1 MASAFEKRKWNTE
14 VVDFGVPYDFASI
27 MHYPF
32 TAFSKNGKPTI
43 RNIVDMQGKTP
54 YIVLSDGDARQTNAM
69 YKCNGKE
76 ILHLLWVNTVF
87 ISCNENRKQRKSV
100 TFQIICRKLPHVTES
115 GFLNLGNFCLRNQE
129 NSSRNSESHKRM
141 ESRIQVPLTRSGIQY
156 VESRI
161 QDCCGFP
168 YMAKIGTFHRRP
180 PPPPP
185 PPTPASRQ
193 NTKAAWMWYMG

>member
-1 MASAFEKRKWNTE
+1 MKIISRYFDWKVYYPGHLKTSTRKTVYGTFFSGLASAFEKRKWNTE

-76 ILHLLWVNTVF
+76 ILHLL
-87 ISCNENRKQRKSV
+87 
-100 TFQIICRKLPHVTES
+100 
-115 GFLNLGNFCLRNQE
+115 
-129 NSSRNSESHKRM
+129 
-141 ESRIQVPLTRSGIQY
+141 
-156 VESRI
+156 
-161 QDCCGFP
+161 
-168 YMAKIGTFHRRP
+168 
-180 PPPPP
+180 
-185 PPTPASRQ
+185 
-193 NTKAAWMWYMG
+193 

>member
-1 MASAFEKRKWNTE
+1 MTTHGLEGVIPRSSKSTFKKNRLWLFIFSGLASAFEKRKWNTE

-76 ILHLLWVNTVF
+76 ILYLL
-87 ISCNENRKQRKSV
+87 
-100 TFQIICRKLPHVTES
+100 
-115 GFLNLGNFCLRNQE
+115 
-129 NSSRNSESHKRM
+129 
-141 ESRIQVPLTRSGIQY
+141 
-156 VESRI
+156 
-161 QDCCGFP
+161 
-168 YMAKIGTFHRRP
+168 
-180 PPPPP
+180 
-185 PPTPASRQ
+185 
-193 NTKAAWMWYMG
+193 

>member
-1 MASAFEKRKWNTE
+1 MKIISRYFDWKVYYPSHLKASTRKTVDGIFFSGLASAFEKRKWNTE

-76 ILHLLWVNTVF
+76 ILHLL
-87 ISCNENRKQRKSV
+87 
-100 TFQIICRKLPHVTES
+100 
-115 GFLNLGNFCLRNQE
+115 
-129 NSSRNSESHKRM
+129 
-141 ESRIQVPLTRSGIQY
+141 
-156 VESRI
+156 
-161 QDCCGFP
+161 
-168 YMAKIGTFHRRP
+168 
-180 PPPPP
+180 
-185 PPTPASRQ
+185 
-193 NTKAAWMWYMG
+193 

>member
-1 MASAFEKRKWNTE
+1 MYQKSNIFEFIRNVKNKVSKLMKIISRYFDWKVYYPGHLKASTRKTVYGFFFSGLASAFEKRKWNTE

-76 ILHLLWVNTVF
+76 ILHLL
-87 ISCNENRKQRKSV
+87 
-100 TFQIICRKLPHVTES
+100 
-115 GFLNLGNFCLRNQE
+115 
-129 NSSRNSESHKRM
+129 
-141 ESRIQVPLTRSGIQY
+141 
-156 VESRI
+156 
-161 QDCCGFP
+161 
-168 YMAKIGTFHRRP
+168 
-180 PPPPP
+180 
-185 PPTPASRQ
+185 
-193 NTKAAWMWYMG
+193 

>member
-1 MASAFEKRKWNTE
+1 MTIHGLEGVIPRSCKSTFKKNRLWLFIFSGLASAFEKRKWNTE

-76 ILHLLWVNTVF
+76 ILHLL
-87 ISCNENRKQRKSV
+87 
-100 TFQIICRKLPHVTES
+100 
-115 GFLNLGNFCLRNQE
+115 
-129 NSSRNSESHKRM
+129 
-141 ESRIQVPLTRSGIQY
+141 
-156 VESRI
+156 
-161 QDCCGFP
+161 
-168 YMAKIGTFHRRP
+168 
-180 PPPPP
+180 
-185 PPTPASRQ
+185 
-193 NTKAAWMWYMG
+193 

>member
-1 MASAFEKRKWNTE
+1 MKIISRYFDWKVYYPGHLKASTRKTVYGIFFFSGLASAFEKRKWNTE

-76 ILHLLWVNTVF
+76 IMHLLRVNTVF
-87 ISCNENRKQRKSV
+87 ISCKENRKQRKSV
-100 TFQIICRKLPHVTES
+100 PFKISCKNS
-115 GFLNLGNFCLRNQE
+115 GP
-129 NSSRNSESHKRM
+129 M
-141 ESRIQVPLTRSGIQY
+141 
-156 VESRI
+156 
-161 QDCCGFP
+161 
-168 YMAKIGTFHRRP
+168 
-180 PPPPP
+180 
-185 PPTPASRQ
+185 
-193 NTKAAWMWYMG
+193 

>member
-1 MASAFEKRKWNTE
+1 MDFFFSGLASAFEKRKWNTE

-76 ILHLLWVNTVF
+76 ILHLLEVNTAF
-87 ISCNENRKQRKSV
+87 ISCQENRKQRISV
-100 TFQIICRKLPHVTES
+100 TFQIICRNVRVCKGIWIPES
-115 GFLNLGNFCLRNQE
+115 GKLLLAESGKQLKEFRIPQTNGMKIP
-129 NSSRNSESHKRM
+129 SSTDKEWNPVRE
-141 ESRIQVPLTRSGIQY
+141 T
-156 VESRI
+156 RI
-161 QDCCGFP
+161 QDCLGFP
-168 YMAKIGTFHRRP
+168 YMAKEYTIH
-180 PPPPP
+180 PP
-185 PPTPASRQ
+185 PPTSLPCQ
-193 NTKAAWMWYMG
+193 